1 VRIVFMGTPDFA
13 VPCLERLL
21 DDDEVLAVFSQP
33 DKPQGRKMA
42 LTPPPVKQ
50 TALAHGIPVWQPEK
64 LKGNEEVMNLL
75 RELAPELIVVVAYG
89 RILPKELLELPK
101 YGCINVHASLL
112 PKYRGAA
119 PIQWAILNGERE
131 TGVTTMQMDAGI
143 DTGDMLLQETMP
155 IPEDMTAGELF
166 EQLSELGAETLSRTI
181 TLLEQGKL
189 APQKQD
195 EAQASHAPMLTKA
208 HSPMDWSRTTQ
219 ELHNQVRGLNPWPG
233 ALTEYESKRLK
244 IHKSHTADEPEGFSM
259 PCGDGKYLVL
269 LEVQPEGKKRMPGAD
284 FLRGLQH

>member
-1 VRIVFMGTPDFA
+1 MGTPDFA

-21 DDDEVLAVFSQP
+21 RDGHEVLAVFSQP

-64 LKGNEEVMNLL
+64 LRGNEEVMSLL
-75 RELAPELIVVVAYG
+75 RGLAPELIVVVAYG
-89 RILPKELLELPK
+89 RILPQELLELPK

-119 PIQWAILNGERE
+119 PIQWSILNGERE

-143 DTGDMLLQETMP
+143 DTGGMLLQEKMP
-155 IPEDMTAGELF
+155 ISEDMTSGELF
-166 EQLSELGAETLSRTI
+166 ERLSGMGAETLSSTI
-181 TLLEQGKL
+181 TLLEQGRL
-189 APQKQD
+189 TPQTQD
-195 EAQASHAPMLTKA
+195 EAQACYAPVLTKA
-208 HSPMDWSRTTQ
+208 HSPMDWSRTAR

-233 ALTEYESKRLK
+233 AFTEYASKRLK
-244 IHKSHTADEPEGFSM
+244 IHKSQVAEEPEGFSM

>member
-1 VRIVFMGTPDFA
+1 MGTPDFA

-21 DDDEVLAVFSQP
+21 RDGHEVLAVFSQP

-64 LKGNEEVMNLL
+64 LRGNEEVMSLL
-75 RELAPELIVVVAYG
+75 RGLAPELIVVVAYG
-89 RILPKELLELPK
+89 RILPQELLELPK

-119 PIQWAILNGERE
+119 PIQWSILNGERE

-143 DTGDMLLQETMP
+143 DTGGMLLQEKMP
-155 IPEDMTAGELF
+155 IPEDMTSGELF
-166 EQLSELGAETLSRTI
+166 ERLSGMGAETLSSTI
-181 TLLEQGKL
+181 TLLEQGRL
-189 APQKQD
+189 TPQTQD
-195 EAQASHAPMLTKA
+195 EAQACYAPVLTKA
-208 HSPMDWSRTTQ
+208 HSPMDWSRTAR

-233 ALTEYESKRLK
+233 AFTEYASKRLK
-244 IHKSHTADEPEGFSM
+244 IHISQVAEEPEGFSM